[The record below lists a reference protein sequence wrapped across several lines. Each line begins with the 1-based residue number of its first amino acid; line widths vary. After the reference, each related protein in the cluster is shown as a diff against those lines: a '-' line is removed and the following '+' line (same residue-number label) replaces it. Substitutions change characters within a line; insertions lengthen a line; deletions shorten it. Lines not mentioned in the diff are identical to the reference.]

1 MKKEEV
7 KDCGHDSAA
16 TLVSTGDRFYAT
28 CKQCLNL
35 PAFRNMEEDYET
47 PSTQDPFGLSG
58 IIPVRV
64 ANRKAFAIIAALCAS
79 SSRTSTGNNVYNDHV
94 FVLTMKVHVTKMYV

>member
-1 MKKEEV
+1 M

-47 PSTQDPFGLSG
+47 PFTQDTFGLSG

-64 ANRKAFAIIAALCAS
+64 ANRKAFAIIATLCAS
-79 SSRTSTGNNVYNDHV
+79 SSRTSFFSLTGKNV
-94 FVLTMKVHVTKMYV
+94 